1 MNNFELEDFI
11 VKNFQEVKPIQETQF
26 EVQDKLINP
35 ETTEEIK
42 GNLTGGKEL
51 KNKCSNNDS
60 KIETF
65 EAKVTRPILSKFEY
79 VGCITSLAN
88 YLKNLKSIAKYT
100 EAVDC
105 CILVNPS
112 ELAFRL
118 LDQGK
123 MDVVIIRNRSER
135 VTFSKLHQNPLWRE
149 EVNNFFITKN
159 KSMEIEFYNPISE
172 LTKDKE

>member
-1 MNNFELEDFI
+1 MNNFVLEDFLI
-11 VKNFQEVKPIQETQF
+11 KSFQEVKPVQETDF
-26 EVQDKLINP
+26 EVQDKLMNP
-35 ETTEEIK
+35 EI
-42 GNLTGGKEL
+42 TGGKEL
-51 KNKCSNNDS
+51 ENKDS
-60 KIETF
+60 KTGSRVDSPIETF

-88 YLKNLKSIAKYT
+88 YLKNLKSISKYT

-123 MDVVIIRNRSER
+123 MDVVIIRNRNER

-149 EVNNFFITKN
+149 EVNNFFIEKN
-159 KSMEIEFYNPISE
+159 KSMETEFYKPISE
-172 LTKDKE
+172 LMKDKE

>member
-1 MNNFELEDFI
+1 MNNFELEDFLI
-11 VKNFQEVKPIQETQF
+11 KSFQEVKPVQETEF

-35 ETTEEIK
+35 EI
-42 GNLTGGKEL
+42 TGGKEL
-51 KNKCSNNDS
+51 ENKDS
-60 KIETF
+60 KTSSRVDSRIETF

-88 YLKNLKSIAKYT
+88 YLKNLKSISKYT

-149 EVNNFFITKN
+149 EVNNFFISKN
-159 KSMEIEFYNPISE
+159 KSMETEFYNPISE

>member
-11 VKNFQEVKPIQETQF
+11 VKNFQEVKPFQETQF
-26 EVQDKLINP
+26 EVQDKLLNP
-35 ETTEEIK
+35 ESTEEIK
-42 GNLTGGKEL
+42 GGKEL
-51 KNKCSNNDS
+51 ENKDLNKNS

-88 YLKNLKSIAKYT
+88 YLKNLKSISKYT

-149 EVNNFFITKN
+149 EVNNFFISKN
-159 KSMEIEFYNPISE
+159 KSMETEFYNPISE

>member
-1 MNNFELEDFI
+1 MNNFELEDFLI
-11 VKNFQEVKPIQETQF
+11 KSFQEVKPVQETEF
-26 EVQDKLINP
+26 EVQDKLMNP
-35 ETTEEIK
+35 EI
-42 GNLTGGKEL
+42 TGGKEL
-51 KNKCSNNDS
+51 ENKNS
-60 KIETF
+60 KTSSQIETF

-88 YLKNLKSIAKYT
+88 YLKNLKSISKYT

-123 MDVVIIRNRSER
+123 MDVVIIRNRNER

-149 EVNNFFITKN
+149 EVNNFFIEKN
-159 KSMEIEFYNPISE
+159 KSMETEFYKPISE
-172 LTKDKE
+172 LMKDKE

>member
-1 MNNFELEDFI
+1 MNNFELEDFLI
-11 VKNFQEVKPIQETQF
+11 KSFQEVKPVQETEF
-26 EVQDKLINP
+26 EVQDKLMNP
-35 ETTEEIK
+35 EI
-42 GNLTGGKEL
+42 TGGKEL
-51 KNKCSNNDS
+51 ENKDS
-60 KIETF
+60 KTSSRVDSRIETF

-88 YLKNLKSIAKYT
+88 YLKNLKSISKYT

-123 MDVVIIRNRSER
+123 MDVVIIRNRNER
-135 VTFSKLHQNPLWRE
+135 VTFSKLHQNPLY
-149 EVNNFFITKN
+149 VFDGTSIYF
-159 KSMEIEFYNPISE
+159 
-172 LTKDKE
+172 

>member
-1 MNNFELEDFI
+1 MNNFELEDFLI
-11 VKNFQEVKPIQETQF
+11 KSFQEVKPVQETEF
-26 EVQDKLINP
+26 EVQDKLMNP
-35 ETTEEIK
+35 EI
-42 GNLTGGKEL
+42 TGGKEL
-51 KNKCSNNDS
+51 ENKDS
-60 KIETF
+60 KTSSCVGSRIETF

-88 YLKNLKSIAKYT
+88 YLKNLKSISKYT

-123 MDVVIIRNRSER
+123 MDVVIIRNRNER

-149 EVNNFFITKN
+149 EVNNFFIEKN
-159 KSMEIEFYNPISE
+159 KSMEREFYKPI
-172 LTKDKE
+172 

>member
-1 MNNFELEDFI
+1 MNNFELEDFLI
-11 VKNFQEVKPIQETQF
+11 KSFQEVKPVQETEF
-26 EVQDKLINP
+26 EVQDKLMNP
-35 ETTEEIK
+35 EI
-42 GNLTGGKEL
+42 TGGKEL
-51 KNKCSNNDS
+51 ENKDS
-60 KIETF
+60 KTSSRVDSHIETF

-88 YLKNLKSIAKYT
+88 YLKNLKSISKYT

-123 MDVVIIRNRSER
+123 MDVVIIRNRNER

-149 EVNNFFITKN
+149 EVNNFFIEKN
-159 KSMEIEFYNPISE
+159 KSMETEFYKPISE
-172 LTKDKE
+172 LMKDKE